1 MHSYGVNLLVILHSF
16 VAEVPPVST
25 LKKNEF
31 NHSIIFNPVADELFT
46 HKGECMFGRS
56 KPQIQPSDNT
66 LAEKARILD
75 AIYDAFP
82 VIEISA
88 DGNLL
93 SVNEAFTSMMKTN
106 AAQIIGKP
114 ISAMTSGKP
123 DSRLQRLWDQAS
135 KGQPASGHFKL
146 TRPDGSFLFLSGS
159 CSPVMNAGIFEKVVV
174 TAKEVTEEATS
185 HYHALMLEEA
195 LNRSMAVIEFD
206 TEGNILMAN
215 DNFLGA
221 VGYRINDIQGKHHRM
236 FCESEY
242 TSTDEYRM
250 FWQRLARGEFING
263 QFKRINSKGETLWLE
278 ASYTPILDEE
288 GKATRVIKFAS
299 DITASVMRNEEERA
313 SAAEA
318 YDITSSTEK
327 IADRGATVVQEAAQ
341 EMEKISASV
350 ADTAKVI
357 ADLGEKS
364 NEISS
369 IVNTIRG
376 IADQTNLLALNAA
389 IEAARAGEQGRGFA
403 VVADEV
409 RQLAART
416 SNSTEEISTMIGKIQ
431 GGTTLAIESMTN
443 CQQQAE
449 HGNEL
454 ANQAGE
460 TIVEIRNSTRDAVK
474 SVSVFA
480 NVVSNS

>member
-1 MHSYGVNLLVILHSF
+1 
-16 VAEVPPVST
+16 
-25 LKKNEF
+25 
-31 NHSIIFNPVADELFT
+31 
-46 HKGECMFGRS
+46 MFGRS
-56 KPQIQPSDNT
+56 KQPSTVQDDT
-66 LAEKARILD
+66 LTEKARILD
-75 AIYDAFP
+75 AINAAFP
-82 VIEISA
+82 MLEISA
-88 DGNLL
+88 DGHIL
-93 SVNEAFTSMMKTN
+93 SVNDAFATLMKCN
-106 AAQIIGKP
+106 SQQIIGKP

-123 DSRLQRLWDQAS
+123 DSRLKKLWDKAS

-146 TRPDGSFLFLSGS
+146 TRCDDSHLFLSGS
-159 CSPVMNAGIFEKVVV
+159 CSPVMLAGQFDKVVI

-185 HYHALMLEEA
+185 HNHALMLEEA
-195 LNRSMAVIEFD
+195 FNRSMAVIEFD
-206 TEGNILMAN
+206 PEGNILIAN
-215 DNFLGA
+215 DNFLNA

-236 FCESEY
+236 FCEADY
-242 TSTDEYRM
+242 TNTDEYRQ
-250 FWQRLARGEFING
+250 FWQRLARGEYING
-263 QFKRINSKGETLWLE
+263 QFKRVDSKGKTLWLE
-278 ASYTPILDEE
+278 ASYTPILDED

-299 DITASVMRNEEERA
+299 DITASVMRNEEEHA

-327 IADRGATVVQEAAQ
+327 IAGQGATVVQEAAQ
-341 EMEKISASV
+341 EMEKISESV
-350 ADTAKVI
+350 SDTARVI

-431 GGTTLAIESMTN
+431 SGTTSAIDSMN
-443 CQQQAE
+443 ICQQQAE

-454 ANQAGE
+454 ANQAGK
-460 TIVEIRNSTRDAVK
+460 TIVKIRNSTREAVK
-474 SVSVFA
+474 AVSVFA